1 MTSTPHD
8 PLEGF
13 TGTAADR
20 QARILL
26 SASIEPGDTA
36 VGRIVRTHGATHMLR
51 LLLSGESAA
60 PGLDAE
66 ALAQLRAHAVP
77 VLTATHLTDVLQVIH
92 DANITVLTPDDDAW
106 PHRLS
111 DLGDAAPLAL
121 FARGN
126 PHLLTDPS
134 VTATVGARAAT
145 AYGEHVATEL
155 AADLAGRGHVILAG
169 GAYGIDAAAH
179 RAALTA
185 GGKTIA
191 ALAGGVDR
199 PYPAGNTDL
208 FERIVQAG
216 GLLVSETAPTLPPTR
231 WRFLRRSRLIA
242 TLAHRVVIVEAGL
255 RSGARHIATQA
266 TELRRP
272 LGVVPGPITSAA
284 SAGCHA
290 VLRGGGAVPVTSADD
305 VDALQPAP
313 SVSVSGSGDFPSLDS
328 LDVLTADWD
337 DDPAL
342 TDEHRRILRALP
354 DREVQDVLTGNAR
367 TVEAEFL
374 ILLDGVRSATTR
386 QLLYRHGI
394 DLDE

>member
-8 PLEGF
+8 PLTGL
-13 TGTAADR
+13 TGTDADR

-36 VGRIVRTHGATHMLR
+36 VGRIVRTHGATEMLR
-51 LLLSGESAA
+51 LLFSSDSAA

-66 ALAQLRAHAVP
+66 SLSQLRAHAVP
-77 VLTATHLTDVLQVIH
+77 ALTSTHITDILQAIH
-92 DANITVLTPDDDAW
+92 DANIAVLTPDDDAW
-106 PHRLS
+106 PSRLA

-121 FARGN
+121 FVLGD
-126 PHLLTDPS
+126 PGLLTAPS

-145 AYGEHVATEL
+145 GYGTHVATEL
-155 AADLAGRGHVILAG
+155 ASDLAARGHVILAG

-185 GGKTIA
+185 AGQTIA
-191 ALAGGVDR
+191 MLAGGVDR

-208 FERIVQAG
+208 FEQIVQAG
-216 GLLVSETAPTLPPTR
+216 GLLISETAPTLPPTR

-242 TLAHRVVIVEAGL
+242 ALAHRVVIVEAGV
-255 RSGARHIATQA
+255 RSGTRHVAAQA
-266 TELRRP
+266 IELRRP

-284 SAGCHA
+284 SAGCHE
-290 VLRGGGAVPVTSADD
+290 VLRGGGAVLVTSADD
-305 VDALQPAP
+305 VHALQSAP
-313 SVSVSGSGDFPSLDS
+313 SSGSGDFPSLDS

-342 TDEHRRILRALP
+342 TAEHRRILQALP
-354 DREVQDVLTGNAR
+354 DREVQQILTGNAR
-367 TVEAEFL
+367 TVEPEFL
-374 ILLDGVRSATTR
+374 ALLDGVRSATTR

>member
-8 PLEGF
+8 PITGL

-36 VGRIVRTHGATHMLR
+36 VGRIVRTHGAAHMLR
-51 LLLSGESAA
+51 LLFNDDTTA

-66 ALAQLRAHAVP
+66 SLTKLRSHAVP
-77 VLTATHLTDVLQVIH
+77 ALTTTHITDVLHAIQV
-92 DANITVLTPDDDAW
+92 ANVTVLTPDDYAW
-106 PHRLS
+106 PRRLH

-126 PHLLTDPS
+126 PDLLTAPS

-145 AYGEHVATEL
+145 EYGTHVATEL
-155 AADLAGRGHVILAG
+155 AADLATRGDAILAG

-179 RAALTA
+179 RASLAA
-185 GGKTIA
+185 GGQTIA
-191 ALAGGVDR
+191 LLAGGVDR
-199 PYPAGNTDL
+199 PYPSGNTGL

-216 GLLVSETAPTLPPTR
+216 GLLVSETVPTAPPTR

-242 TLAHRVVIVEAGL
+242 TLAHRVVIVEAGA
-255 RSGARHIATQA
+255 RSGTRHVAIQA

-272 LGVVPGPITSAA
+272 LGAVPGPITSPT
-284 SAGCHA
+284 SAGCHEL
-290 VLRGGGAVPVTSADD
+290 LRGGAVPVTSADD
-305 VDALQPAP
+305 VHALQPAP
-313 SVSVSGSGDFPSLDS
+313 STSGSGDFPSLDS
-328 LDVLTADWD
+328 LDALRADWD

-342 TDEHRRILRALP
+342 TDEHLSILRALP
-354 DREVQDVLTGNAR
+354 EREVQVILTGNAR
-367 TVEAEFL
+367 TVEREFL
-374 ILLDGVRSATTR
+374 PLLDGVRTATTR

>member
-8 PLEGF
+8 SL
-13 TGTAADR
+13 TGLTAAAADR

-36 VGRIVRTHGATHMLR
+36 VGRIVRTQGAVEMLR
-51 LLLSGESAA
+51 LLFSDDSAA

-66 ALAQLRAHAVP
+66 SLSHLRAHAVP
-77 VLTATHLTDVLQVIH
+77 ALTTTHITDVLQVIH
-92 DANITVLTPDDDAW
+92 DTYVTALTPDDDAW
-106 PHRLS
+106 PSRLS

-126 PHLLTDPS
+126 PALLTAPS

-145 AYGEHVATEL
+145 GYGTHVAAEL
-155 AADLAGRGHVILAG
+155 ATDLTARGHVILAG

-179 RAALTA
+179 RAALTV

-191 ALAGGVDR
+191 MLAGGVDR
-199 PYPAGNTDL
+199 PYPSGNTQL
-208 FERIVQAG
+208 FEQIVQAG

-242 TLAHRVVIVEAGL
+242 ALAHRVLIVEAGF
-255 RSGARHIATQA
+255 RSGTRHIATQA

-272 LGVVPGPITSAA
+272 IGVVPGPITSAA

-290 VLRGGGAVPVTSADD
+290 ELRGGGAVPVTSADD
-305 VDALQPAP
+305 VHALQPAP
-313 SVSVSGSGDFPSLDS
+313 SVSGSGDFPSLDS

-342 TDEHRRILRALP
+342 TAEHRRILRALP
-354 DREVQDVLTGNAR
+354 VREVQEILTGNAR
-367 TVEAEFL
+367 SVEAEFL
-374 ILLDGVRSATTR
+374 ALLDGVRSATTR

-394 DLDE
+394 DLDA